1 MYNVLP
7 TGRKTKS
14 EPQTTQTY
22 MPSNHM
28 SQDIATIENM
38 HATYNF
44 GCLLRT
50 AHQSLR
56 AFCRHAASFVCF
68 GDHFGTN
75 KGAVISIGHPDFKT
89 FDANVFWGIIV
100 SNCVTIFWNISHACL
115 ECVFVQYF
123 VHAWSFTWRTQLRPL
138 HICVRSAEPSAVPCC
153 GDVTWRASDVA
164 KTWRNSRCC
173 TCCCHVWVMRILQ
186 GQTSTYCDQLPCDQI
201 WDQFWIYSNM
211 EHKIMYI

>member
-38 HATYNF
+38 HTTYNF
-44 GCLLRT
+44 RCLLCT

-56 AFCRHAASFVCF
+56 AFCRHAACFVCF
-68 GDHFGTN
+68 GDHVWTN
-75 KGAVISIGHPDFKT
+75 KGAVISIGHSDFKT

-100 SNCVTIFWNISHACL
+100 SNCVTILWNISHACL

-123 VHAWSFTWRTQLRPL
+123 STPGLSHGGLNWDHFAFVSGQPNPMRYHA
-138 HICVRSAEPSAVPCC
+138 A
-153 GDVTWRASDVA
+153 G
-164 KTWRNSRCC
+164 
-173 TCCCHVWVMRILQ
+173 M
-186 GQTSTYCDQLPCDQI
+186 
-201 WDQFWIYSNM
+201 
-211 EHKIMYI
+211 